1 MPSEVAPL
9 SWWIG
14 RTDLTTDPSPTKG
27 GPVRRASVLI
37 AALAFAFP
45 ASASAHTNDPPCGQ
59 HYGVAAAKKTTD
71 LDKLRHYRDC
81 ARTPG
86 KRRWIASKIERVKD
100 RRDAAKAE
108 LDSLTPYGQWAIPE
122 YIVACESG
130 GDWGAYNPSGAAGPY
145 QLMPVHGRPWPI
157 TSEAD
162 RIAHHRIA
170 GNLWN
175 GGAGASHWVCA

>member
-1 MPSEVAPL
+1 V
-9 SWWIG
+9 
-14 RTDLTTDPSPTKG
+14 TTH
-27 GPVRRASVLI
+27 R
-37 AALAFAFP
+37 
-45 ASASAHTNDPPCGQ
+45 H
-59 HYGVAAAKKTTD
+59 GVADARQTTK
-71 LDKLRHYRDC
+71 LERLRHFAHC
-81 ARTPG
+81 ARTPA
-86 KRRWIASKIERVKD
+86 KERRIRSIIEQVKKE
-100 RRDAAKAE
+100 REAAKAE